1 MRKNLES
8 VKGEAG
14 TIFNFFL
21 FSLADRSFND
31 LTQYPVFPW
40 ILADYK
46 SEELG
51 KMSLIVGGLDLAL
64 ILATCRLIKG
74 KRVFRTS
81 SMR

>member
-1 MRKNLES
+1 MDSGIRISLHGEKNLES
-8 VKGEAG
+8 VQGEVA
-14 TIFNFFL
+14 TIFNLFFFF

-51 KMSLIVGGLDLAL
+51 KMSLIKRWFRLN
-64 ILATCRLIKG
+64 ILATI
-74 KRVFRTS
+74 
-81 SMR
+81 

>member
-1 MRKNLES
+1 MKKFLGIRNTNYLTWRKNLES
-8 VKGEAG
+8 VKGEVA
-14 TIFNFFL
+14 TIFYSYF

-51 KMSLIVGGLDLAL
+51 KMSLIKRWFELN
-64 ILATCRLIKG
+64 ILAT
-74 KRVFRTS
+74 V
-81 SMR
+81 

>member
-1 MRKNLES
+1 MKLLPFS
-8 VKGEAG
+8 
-14 TIFNFFL
+14 ICFFFF

-51 KMSLIVGGLDLAL
+51 KMSLIKRWFRLS
-64 ILATCRLIKG
+64 ILATI
-74 KRVFRTS
+74 
-81 SMR
+81 

>member
-1 MRKNLES
+1 MDSGIRISLHGEKNLES
-8 VKGEAG
+8 VQGEVA
-14 TIFNFFL
+14 TIFNLFFF

-51 KMSLIVGGLDLAL
+51 KMSLIKRWFRLN
-64 ILATCRLIKG
+64 ILATI
-74 KRVFRTS
+74 
-81 SMR
+81 

>member
-1 MRKNLES
+1 MLPLS
-8 VKGEAG
+8 
-14 TIFNFFL
+14 IFSF

-51 KMSLIVGGLDLAL
+51 KMSLIKRWFRLN
-64 ILATCRLIKG
+64 ILATIQSKENMFLGSLRCDDFSVR
-74 KRVFRTS
+74 
-81 SMR
+81 

>member
-1 MRKNLES
+1 MLPFS
-8 VKGEAG
+8 
-14 TIFNFFL
+14 IFSF

-51 KMSLIVGGLDLAL
+51 KMSLIKRWFRLN
-64 ILATCRLIKG
+64 ILVACVQTSPISFVARGKG
-74 KRVFRTS
+74 TS
-81 SMR
+81 A